1 MSDDSQ
7 FCSKCGLSVMA
18 ISASSAL
25 PTGTAATGEIPMH
38 MSNASVQVKTKLNW
52 VFIGLAIFLCLL
64 ANFPQMEAGDVGGPA
79 ASLLLPCLVAFVLRG
94 RKGDWKGFSKWF
106 FWVTVI
112 MLYAVYWNHHQLPP
126 TSAGRY

>member
-1 MSDDSQ
+1 MPFGKFSTNGGRG
-7 FCSKCGLSVMA
+7 CRR
-18 ISASSAL
+18 AS
-25 PTGTAATGEIPMH
+25 
-38 MSNASVQVKTKLNW
+38 
-52 VFIGLAIFLCLL
+52 
-64 ANFPQMEAGDVGGPA
+64 
-79 ASLLLPCLVAFVLRG
+79 ASLLLPFLVAFVLRG